1 MEAQTYMWTAFAM
14 TGDPFYERSLKQL
27 LDWGYHTYT
36 VREKV
41 TFPPEDVVPWDDEL
55 AFRCFHPLLTY
66 GDDPYLRSIYLRTL
80 ARHWEVLRLQ
90 KIPFFNFV
98 YGGLTGNDCES
109 RQAVLGIYGSGR
121 WTRSVTTSATRT
133 VAIWPPRSPATL
145 LTRAAPGRFRRG
157 SRRACG
163 GAVRPSSTTANEEVA

>member
-109 RQAVLGIYGSGR
+109 RQAVAHLREWSLDTISHNFRNSHRGDL
-121 WTRSVTTSATRT
+121 A
-133 VAIWPPRSPATL
+133 RSPATL